1 MKTPLIRSAQQ
12 GDKHSVLEFCKDTFS
27 WGDYIADVW
36 DSWQS
41 KGGLY
46 VSEQDG
52 LVVGVYNVAFFEK
65 EAWLEG
71 MRVRPQ
77 YRKKGLGKKM
87 LAHAESVIQNGTVRL
102 VIESENHQSIALVTS
117 MGYGLEEKWRLYSMI
132 PEKQASNATVANT
145 SRGLDE
151 FLTTTTFA
159 DSWKW
164 LPLDREEMEKLVE
177 QKRVLV
183 SHQNDKIS
191 SIGIWNRSKDFPEV
205 FQLGFVN
212 GTKEGMADILRYAQN
227 KAHEIGCQ
235 RIQVFA
241 QEKISLEASFLEK
254 KSLFY
259 LMKKELKEKSI
270 IT

>member
-1 MKTPLIRSAQQ
+1 MIRSAQQ

-36 DSWQS
+36 DLWQS

-87 LAHAESVIQNGTVRL
+87 LAHAESVIQNGTIRL
-102 VIESENHQSIALVTS
+102 IIESENHPSIALVKS
-117 MGYGLEEKWRLYSMI
+117 MGYDLEEKWRLYSMT
-132 PEKQASNATVANT
+132 PEKQESHFTTADTT
-145 SRGLDE
+145 DGLDE
-151 FLTTTTFA
+151 FITSTTYA

-164 LPLDREEMEKLVE
+164 LPLDKEELEKLVK
-177 QKRVLV
+177 QKRILI
-183 SHQNDKIS
+183 SYQNDRVS
-191 SIGIWNRSKDFPEV
+191 AVGIWNRSKEFPKI

-212 GTKEGMADILRYAQN
+212 GTEEGMSDILRHVQK
-227 KAHEIGCQ
+227 KAHELGCE

-241 QEKISLEASFLEK
+241 HEEISLEKTSFLEE

-259 LMKKELKEKSI
+259 LMKKEL
-270 IT
+270 

>member
-1 MKTPLIRSAQQ
+1 MIRSAQQ
-12 GDKHSVLEFCKDTFS
+12 ADKHSVLEFCKDTFS

-87 LAHAESVIQNGTVRL
+87 LAHAESVIKNGTIRL
-102 VIESENHQSIALVTS
+102 IIESENHPSIALVKS
-117 MGYGLEEKWRLYSMI
+117 MGYALEEKWRLYSMA
-132 PEKQASNATVANT
+132 PEKLESHVITADTPD
-145 SRGLDE
+145 GLDE
-151 FLTTTTFA
+151 FITSTTYA

-164 LPLDREEMEKLVE
+164 LPLDKEEVERLVK
-177 QKRVLV
+177 QKRILV
-183 SHQNDKIS
+183 SYQNDRVS
-191 SIGIWNRSKDFPEV
+191 AIGIWNRSKDFPAV

-212 GTKEGMADILRYAQN
+212 GTKEGMSDILRYVQK
-227 KAHEIGCQ
+227 KAHELGCE

-241 QEKISLEASFLEK
+241 QEKISLEETSFLEK

-259 LMKKELKEKSI
+259 LMKKEL
-270 IT
+270 